1 MGMEKAGRQTV
12 KLRQSLQQHLL
23 SHMEMF
29 STWSLS
35 TRSHPGNGKSAFVQS
50 LAHLFEMDAS

>member
-1 MGMEKAGRQTV
+1 MERAGRQTA
-12 KLRQSLQQHLL
+12 KLCQSVQQHLL

-29 STWSLS
+29 PTWSLRAR
-35 TRSHPGNGKSAFVQS
+35 TVMPGNSKFAFVQS